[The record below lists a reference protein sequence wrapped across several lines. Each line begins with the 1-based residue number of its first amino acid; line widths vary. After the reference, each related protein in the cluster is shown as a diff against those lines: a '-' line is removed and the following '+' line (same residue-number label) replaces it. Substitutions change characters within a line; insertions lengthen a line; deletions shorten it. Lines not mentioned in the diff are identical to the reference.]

1 MRHIKPVAVVLLAL
15 SLGWVGGLSQT
26 SSQTTIIIIVD
37 QSLHLVC
44 VSPPNNTITRT
55 VAQSDIEGSQPFTIG
70 TWSCNVDSL
79 TAFTLNANMVITT
92 NTGISGASVDDFS
105 QTCTSATGGGSPS
118 CGPGGTFG
126 LSPIT
131 LGSGGN
137 TAGSLGADF
146 SGDVRLNVSDWD
158 VSSTPPSRSVS
169 GTINY
174 SVSDSTP

>member
-26 SSQTTIIIIVD
+26 SQTVTINVN
-37 QSLHLVC
+37 QSLYLDC
-44 VSPPNNTITRT
+44 SASAAITYT
-55 VAQSDIEGSQPFTIG
+55 VTQSDIEGTQPFTIG

-79 TAFTLNANMVITT
+79 TAFTLDANMVITT
-92 NTGISGASVDDFS
+92 NTGISSASVDDFS
-105 QTCTSATGGGSPS
+105 ETCTSATGGGTPS

-126 LSPIT
+126 PIT

-158 VSSTPPSRSVS
+158 VSPIPPSRSVS

>member
-26 SSQTTIIIIVD
+26 SQTVTINVN
-37 QSLHLVC
+37 QSLYLDC
-44 VSPPNNTITRT
+44 SASAAINYT
-55 VAQSDIEGSQPFTIG
+55 VTQNDIQLSQPFTIG

-79 TAFTLNANMVITT
+79 TDFTLDANMVITT

-105 QTCTSATGGGSPS
+105 ETCTSATGGGTPS

-126 LSPIT
+126 PIT

-158 VSSTPPSRSVS
+158 VSPIPPSRSVS
-169 GTINY
+169 GTISY

>member
-26 SSQTTIIIIVD
+26 SQTVTVTITVD
-37 QSLHLVC
+37 QSLFLAC
-44 VSPPNNTITRT
+44 SPSAINRT
-55 VAQSDIEGSQPFTIG
+55 VTHSNIEGSQPFTIG

-105 QTCTSATGGGSPS
+105 ETCTSATGGGSPS

-126 LSPIT
+126 PIT

-146 SGDVRLNVSDWD
+146 SGDVKLNVSDWD
-158 VSSTPPSRSVS
+158 VSSTPPSRSVE
-169 GTINY
+169 GTISY

>member
-1 MRHIKPVAVVLLAL
+1 
-15 SLGWVGGLSQT
+15 
-26 SSQTTIIIIVD
+26 
-37 QSLHLVC
+37 
-44 VSPPNNTITRT
+44 
-55 VAQSDIEGSQPFTIG
+55 
-70 TWSCNVDSL
+70 
-79 TAFTLNANMVITT
+79 MVITT

-105 QTCTSATGGGSPS
+105 ETCTSATGGGTPS
-118 CGPGGTFG
+118 CGAGGTFG

-158 VSSTPPSRSVS
+158 VSPIPPSRSVS

>member
-26 SSQTTIIIIVD
+26 SQTVTITVN
-37 QSLHLVC
+37 QSLYLDC
-44 VSPPNNTITRT
+44 SASANITYT
-55 VAQSDIEGSQPFTIG
+55 VTQNDIEGSQPFTIG

-105 QTCTSATGGGSPS
+105 ETCTSATGGGTPS

-126 LSPIT
+126 PIT

-158 VSSTPPSRSVS
+158 VSSIPPSRSVS

>member
-26 SSQTTIIIIVD
+26 SQTVTITVN
-37 QSLHLVC
+37 QSLYLDC
-44 VSPPNNTITRT
+44 SASAAINYT
-55 VAQSDIEGSQPFTIG
+55 VTQSDIEGTQPFTIG

-79 TAFTLNANMVITT
+79 TAFTLDANMVITT

-105 QTCTSATGGGSPS
+105 ETCTSATGGGTPS

-126 LSPIT
+126 PIT

-158 VSSTPPSRSVS
+158 VSPIPPSRSVS
-169 GTINY
+169 GTISY

>member
-26 SSQTTIIIIVD
+26 SQTVTITVN
-37 QSLHLVC
+37 QSLYLDC
-44 VSPPNNTITRT
+44 SASANITYT
-55 VAQSDIEGSQPFTIG
+55 VTQNDIEGSQPFTIG

-105 QTCTSATGGGSPS
+105 ETCTSATGGGTPS

-126 LSPIT
+126 PIT

-158 VSSTPPSRSVS
+158 VSPIPPSRSVS
-169 GTINY
+169 GTISY

>member
-26 SSQTTIIIIVD
+26 SQTVTINVN
-37 QSLHLVC
+37 QSLYLDC
-44 VSPPNNTITRT
+44 SASAAITHT
-55 VAQSDIEGSQPFTIG
+55 VTQSNIEGAQPFTIG

-105 QTCTSATGGGSPS
+105 ETCTSATGGGTPS

-126 LSPIT
+126 PIT

-158 VSSTPPSRSVS
+158 VSPIPPSRSVS

>member
-26 SSQTTIIIIVD
+26 SQTVTINVN
-37 QSLHLVC
+37 QSLYLNCSESEDITHN
-44 VSPPNNTITRT
+44 VSRI
-55 VAQSDIEGSQPFTIG
+55 DIEGPQPFTIG

-105 QTCTSATGGGSPS
+105 ETCTSATGGGSPS

-174 SVSDSTP
+174 SVSDSTT

>member
-26 SSQTTIIIIVD
+26 SQTVTINVN
-37 QSLHLVC
+37 QSLYLDC
-44 VSPPNNTITRT
+44 SASADITYT
-55 VAQSDIEGSQPFTIG
+55 VTQSDIEGSQPFTIG

-92 NTGISGASVDDFS
+92 NTGISGANVDDFS
-105 QTCTSATGGGSPS
+105 ETCTSATGGGSPS

-126 LSPIT
+126 PDHARQWGEYCGL
-131 LGSGGN
+131 LGRRFLRRCQ
-137 TAGSLGADF
+137 TQRERLGCH
-146 SGDVRLNVSDWD
+146 SI
-158 VSSTPPSRSVS
+158 PPSRSVS
-169 GTINY
+169 GTISY

>member
-26 SSQTTIIIIVD
+26 SQTVTINVN
-37 QSLHLVC
+37 QSLYLNC
-44 VSPPNNTITRT
+44 GSPPANTITYT

-105 QTCTSATGGGSPS
+105 ETCTSATGGGSPS

>member
-26 SSQTTIIIIVD
+26 SQTVTINVN
-37 QSLHLVC
+37 QSLYLDC
-44 VSPPNNTITRT
+44 SASANITYT
-55 VAQSDIEGSQPFTIG
+55 VTQNDIERSQPFTIG

-105 QTCTSATGGGSPS
+105 ETCTSATGGGTPS

-126 LSPIT
+126 PIT

-158 VSSTPPSRSVS
+158 VSSIPPSRSVS

>member
-26 SSQTTIIIIVD
+26 SQTVTITVN
-37 QSLHLVC
+37 QSLYLDC
-44 VSPPNNTITRT
+44 SASANITYT
-55 VAQSDIEGSQPFTIG
+55 VTQSDIEGSQPFTIG

-105 QTCTSATGGGSPS
+105 ETCTSATGGGTPS

-126 LSPIT
+126 PIT

-158 VSSTPPSRSVS
+158 VSPIPPSRSVS
-169 GTINY
+169 GTISY

>member
-26 SSQTTIIIIVD
+26 SQTVTITVN
-37 QSLHLVC
+37 QSLYLDC
-44 VSPPNNTITRT
+44 SASAAITYT
-55 VAQSDIEGSQPFTIG
+55 VTQSDIEGTQPFTIG

-105 QTCTSATGGGSPS
+105 ETCTSATGGGTPS

-126 LSPIT
+126 PIT

-158 VSSTPPSRSVS
+158 VSSIPPSRSVS

>member
-26 SSQTTIIIIVD
+26 SQTVTITVN
-37 QSLHLVC
+37 QSLYLDC
-44 VSPPNNTITRT
+44 SASAAINYT
-55 VAQSDIEGSQPFTIG
+55 VTQSDIERTQPFTIG
-70 TWSCNVDSL
+70 TWGCNVDSL
-79 TAFTLNANMVITT
+79 TDFILNANMVITT

-105 QTCTSATGGGSPS
+105 ETCTSATGGGTPS
-118 CGPGGTFG
+118 CGSGGTFG
-126 LSPIT
+126 LIPIT

-158 VSSTPPSRSVS
+158 VSPIPPSRSVS

>member
-1 MRHIKPVAVVLLAL
+1 MRHIRPVTVVLLAL

-26 SSQTTIIIIVD
+26 SQTVTINVN
-37 QSLHLVC
+37 QSLYLDC
-44 VSPPNNTITRT
+44 SASAAINYT
-55 VAQSDIEGSQPFTIG
+55 VTQSDIEGTQPFTIG

-79 TAFTLNANMVITT
+79 TAFTLGADMIITS
-92 NTGISGASVDDFS
+92 NTGISNASVDDFS
-105 QTCTSATGGGSPS
+105 ETCTSASGGGSPT

-126 LSPIT
+126 PIT
-131 LGSGGN
+131 LSTGGN
-137 TAGSLGADF
+137 TAGTLGANF

-158 VSSTPPSRSVS
+158 VQSIPPSRSVS

>member
-26 SSQTTIIIIVD
+26 SQTVTITVN
-37 QSLHLVC
+37 QSLYLDC
-44 VSPPNNTITRT
+44 SASANITYT
-55 VAQSDIEGSQPFTIG
+55 VTQNDIEGSQPFTIG

-105 QTCTSATGGGSPS
+105 ETCTSATGGGTPS

-126 LSPIT
+126 PIT

-158 VSSTPPSRSVS
+158 VSSIPPSRSVS
-169 GTINY
+169 GTISY

>member
-26 SSQTTIIIIVD
+26 SQTVTINVN
-37 QSLHLVC
+37 QSLYLDC
-44 VSPPNNTITRT
+44 SASANITYT
-55 VAQSDIEGSQPFTIG
+55 VTQSDIEGTQPFTIG

-79 TAFTLNANMVITT
+79 TAFTLSADMTMTSTADIDNA
-92 NTGISGASVDDFS
+92 SKDDFS
-105 QTCTSATGGGSPS
+105 ETCDPMQLSGGGSPS

-126 LSPIT
+126 LIPIT

-137 TAGSLGADF
+137 TAGSTGANF
-146 SGDVRLNVSDWD
+146 GGDVKLNVSDWD
-158 VSSTPPSRSVS
+158 VKSTPPSRSVS
-169 GTINY
+169 GTISY

>member
-26 SSQTTIIIIVD
+26 SQTVTITVN
-37 QSLHLVC
+37 QSLYLDC
-44 VSPPNNTITRT
+44 SASAAINYT
-55 VAQSDIEGSQPFTIG
+55 VTQSNIQGSQPFNIG
-70 TWSCNVDSL
+70 TWGCNVDSL
-79 TAFTLNANMVITT
+79 TDFTLNANMVITT

-105 QTCTSATGGGSPS
+105 ETCTSATGGGTPS

-126 LSPIT
+126 PIT

-146 SGDVRLNVSDWD
+146 SGDVSLNVSDWD
-158 VSSTPPSRSVS
+158 VSPIPPSRSVS
-169 GTINY
+169 GTISY

>member
-26 SSQTTIIIIVD
+26 SQTVTINVN
-37 QSLHLVC
+37 QSLFLDC
-44 VSPPNNTITRT
+44 SASRDFDYNVSRD
-55 VAQSDIEGSQPFTIG
+55 DIEGSQPFTIG

-79 TAFTLNANMVITT
+79 TAFTLNANMVINT

-105 QTCTSATGGGSPS
+105 ETCTSATGGGTPS

-126 LSPIT
+126 LIPIT

>member
-26 SSQTTIIIIVD
+26 SQTVTINVN
-37 QSLHLVC
+37 QSLYLDC
-44 VSPPNNTITRT
+44 SASAAINYT
-55 VAQSDIEGSQPFTIG
+55 VTQSDIEGSQPFTIG

-105 QTCTSATGGGSPS
+105 ETCTSATGGGTPS

-126 LSPIT
+126 PIT

-158 VSSTPPSRSVS
+158 VSPIPPSRSVS

>member
-26 SSQTTIIIIVD
+26 SQTVTINVN
-37 QSLHLVC
+37 QSLYLDC
-44 VSPPNNTITRT
+44 SASAAINYT
-55 VAQSDIEGSQPFTIG
+55 VTQNDIQLSQPFTIG

-79 TAFTLNANMVITT
+79 TAFTLNANMVIIT

-105 QTCTSATGGGSPS
+105 ETCTSATGGGTPS

-126 LSPIT
+126 PIT

-158 VSSTPPSRSVS
+158 VSPIPPSRSVS